1 MQETRAKAAE
11 PTAAPLAI
19 GRRARRGR
27 ALRCGIAGD
36 SLGTVQRIPAYRS
49 TTRPRLPQAVAAAA
63 HWVLAVAVLFGVLHS
78 GSRYFYCEALGLL
91 PSDPCAA
98 ASSDAH
104 SKTPLQTL
112 SERAADCCEIV
123 TLGAMPPAAQA
134 AGPSVAPAARVAIVP
149 ASWLAGGNDLATA
162 ARVDRA
168 FERWRPPPR
177 ASSEARAELMV
188 FLI

>member
-1 MQETRAKAAE
+1 
-11 PTAAPLAI
+11 
-19 GRRARRGR
+19 
-27 ALRCGIAGD
+27 
-36 SLGTVQRIPAYRS
+36 VQRAPAYRS
-49 TTRPRLPQAVAAAA
+49 TTRRRLPRALTAAA
-63 HWVLAVAVLFGVLHS
+63 HWVLAFAVLFGVLHS

-112 SERAADCCEIV
+112 SERTADCCEIV

-134 AGPSVAPAARVAIVP
+134 AGPGVAPAARVAIVP
-149 ASWLAGGNDLATA
+149 AQWLADRIDAEA
-162 ARVDRA
+162 PSRA
-168 FERWRPPPR
+168 FQRWRPPPR
-177 ASSEARAELMV
+177 ASGEVRAELMV

>member
-1 MQETRAKAAE
+1 
-11 PTAAPLAI
+11 
-19 GRRARRGR
+19 
-27 ALRCGIAGD
+27 
-36 SLGTVQRIPAYRS
+36 VQRAPAYRS
-49 TTRPRLPQAVAAAA
+49 TTPRRLPRTLTAAA
-63 HWVLAVAVLFGVLHS
+63 HWVLAIAVLFGVLHS

-112 SERAADCCEIV
+112 SERTADCCEIV

-134 AGPSVAPAARVAIVP
+134 AGPGVAPAARVDIVP
-149 ASWLAGGNDLATA
+149 ARWLAGRIDSEAPS
-162 ARVDRA
+162 RA
-168 FERWRPPPR
+168 FQRWRPPPR
-177 ASSEARAELMV
+177 ASGEVRAELMV

>member
-1 MQETRAKAAE
+1 
-11 PTAAPLAI
+11 
-19 GRRARRGR
+19 
-27 ALRCGIAGD
+27 
-36 SLGTVQRIPAYRS
+36 VQRAPGYRS
-49 TTRPRLPQAVAAAA
+49 TTRLRRAAAAAA
-63 HWVLAVAVLFGVLHS
+63 HWLLAFAVVFGVLHS
-78 GSRYFYCEALGLL
+78 GNRYFYCEALGLL

-104 SKTPLQTL
+104 GNSPLQTL

-149 ASWLAGGNDLATA
+149 ALWLAGHIDSEAPL
-162 ARVDRA
+162 RVDRA

-177 ASSEARAELMV
+177 ASSDLRVELMV